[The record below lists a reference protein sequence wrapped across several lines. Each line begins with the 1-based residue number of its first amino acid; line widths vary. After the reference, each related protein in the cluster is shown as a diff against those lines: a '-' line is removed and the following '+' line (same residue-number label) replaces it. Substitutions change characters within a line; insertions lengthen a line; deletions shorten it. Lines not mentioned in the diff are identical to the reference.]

1 MNRKLLLF
9 LVILAFI
16 FRIWLVFQA
25 HHGDLNNNIS
35 WGNEAVSRGLVNYY
49 DGKAWPFSAPNQ
61 PPLYILLFSLTSFV
75 YKTVADISWDL
86 NAKLAFF
93 PSSFIWF
100 WELKG
105 MDLLVKTPAI
115 IADFLIA
122 VVLYKFFSKKGKKK
136 IGEKISLLWLF
147 NPVIWYNSALWGQTD
162 ATVNL
167 LGLVAIVALMD
178 KKLVKAGV
186 FTVLSLLFKGSLAIF
201 VPSIFAIALLQKYK
215 FNTWLKACAL
225 SCLVVIAIAVWFHP
239 AFDLPIYLYNLYT
252 QKFFPGEI
260 GSLTANTFNFWWLVD
275 SGKTLDSAAY
285 LGLSARVWGII
296 TLLSVIAFSS
306 FYLMKKISEKKVFTI
321 LVVISLTSFLFMT
334 RIHERYLY
342 PFFPYVTLLV
352 GLNPIWLI
360 PLVFL
365 SLSNLV
371 NLYHLFWVPP
381 LPFLENILI
390 NSPLSYILAS
400 INLIVF
406 VAILVIWKRSKY

>member
-1 MNRKLLLF
+1 M
-9 LVILAFI
+9 
-16 FRIWLVFQA
+16 
-25 HHGDLNNNIS
+25 
-35 WGNEAVSRGLVNYY
+35 
-49 DGKAWPFSAPNQ
+49 
-61 PPLYILLFSLTSFV
+61 
-75 YKTVADISWDL
+75 
-86 NAKLAFF
+86 
-93 PSSFIWF
+93 
-100 WELKG
+100 
-105 MDLLVKTPAI
+105 
-115 IADFLIA
+115 
-122 VVLYKFFSKKGKKK
+122 
-136 IGEKISLLWLF
+136 
-147 NPVIWYNSALWGQTD
+147 
-162 ATVNL
+162 
-167 LGLVAIVALMD
+167 
-178 KKLVKAGV
+178 
-186 FTVLSLLFKGSLAIF
+186 
-201 VPSIFAIALLQKYK
+201 
-215 FNTWLKACAL
+215 
-225 SCLVVIAIAVWFHP
+225 IAIAVWFHP

>member
-167 LGLVAIVALMD
+167 LGLVAIVALLD

-381 LPFLENILI
+381 LPFLENALI
-390 NSPLSYILAS
+390 NSPLSYVLAS

-406 VAILVIWKRSKY
+406 VAILVIWRRSKY

>member
-122 VVLYKFFSKKGKKK
+122 VVLYKFFAKKGKKK

-167 LGLVAIVALMD
+167 LGLVAIVALLD

-381 LPFLENILI
+381 LPFLENALI
-390 NSPLSYILAS
+390 NSPLSYVLAS

-406 VAILVIWKRSKY
+406 VAILVIWRRSKY